1 MKKPA
6 ELVIKETQEKIWE
19 LTRTNGL
26 GVSINRLILQNILN
40 VLLAEEE
47 HVIKKLQEEGANDE
61 PERG

>member
-6 ELVIKETQEKIWE
+6 ELIIKETQEKIWE
-19 LTRTNGL
+19 LARTNGL

-40 VLLAEEE
+40 TLLVEEE

>member
-1 MKKPA
+1 MKKPV

-19 LTRTNGL
+19 LARTNGL

-40 VLLAEEE
+40 TLLAEEE
-47 HVIKKLQEEGANDE
+47 HVIKKLQEEGAKDE

>member
-1 MKKPA
+1 MERPV

-19 LTRTNGL
+19 IARTNGL

-47 HVIKKLQEEGANDE
+47 HVIKKLQEEGGE
-61 PERG
+61 GGTERR

>member
-1 MKKPA
+1 MKKPV

-19 LTRTNGL
+19 LARTNGL
-26 GVSINRLILQNILN
+26 GISINRLILQNILN
-40 VLLAEEE
+40 TLLVEEE

>member
-1 MKKPA
+1 MKKPV
-6 ELVIKETQEKIWE
+6 ELVIKETQDKIWE
-19 LTRTNGL
+19 LARANGL

-40 VLLAEEE
+40 TLLVEEE

>member
-1 MKKPA
+1 MKKPV

-19 LTRTNGL
+19 LARTNGL

-40 VLLAEEE
+40 TLLIEEE